1 MKAVFTCDEVF
12 DILTREP
19 FPSGSA
25 EDEFVESHLAVC
37 YECRQ
42 LAEAFR
48 PAVGLFHESM
58 STGSDDELPMYCG
71 RLLPIVDALS
81 YPQRAAVSPTRKA
94 FIMTVLVIAASVV
107 LVGSA
112 VFATLAVNQR
122 ADDPGAVALSKQHHQ
137 NRDFTLLAALE
148 IPKECRSTTTAMSLV
163 SAADLACCTKCH
175 KAGSRVTSTEK
186 AIVKSSAA
194 CVACHDGMLNATL
207 SAAERWRIPVIEYDR
222 IQAHFR
228 KSFRAIEVRL
238 ATEGIAESPIAG
250 SFPLRLNTADEV
262 FLTLLDVGFRE
273 SRIGDAAVSTEPWG
287 WREDAGS
294 VKRGYLA

>member
-19 FPSGSA
+19 FPSGGA
-25 EDEFVESHLAVC
+25 EDDFVESHLAVC

-81 YPQRAAVSPTRKA
+81 HPQRAAVSPARKA

-194 CVACHDGMLNATL
+194 CVACHDGMLNATF
-207 SAAERWRIPVIEYDR
+207 SAAERWRIPVIEYDSR
-222 IQAHFR
+222 SRNEYCSRPSAIPLESDGFLWR
-228 KSFRAIEVRL
+228 GERAGNGKREVATRGILREVAREGAGDRWVGTDLPRRPPMRTSTSL
-238 ATEGIAESPIAG
+238 A
-250 SFPLRLNTADEV
+250 D
-262 FLTLLDVGFRE
+262 
-273 SRIGDAAVSTEPWG
+273 
-287 WREDAGS
+287 
-294 VKRGYLA
+294 